1 MRSKFDEQL
10 NQLNKEMMNMGVM
23 IDESIQKAIKALMKQ
38 DVDLAT
44 EIMTADEEVDRQQK
58 KIEQICF
65 NLLIQQQPV
74 ARDLRMITAAMKMVT
89 DMERIGDHAADISEM
104 TVVMADHPYQLNLGS
119 VNRMASETTV
129 MLIQSI
135 EAYIEKDISKAKK
148 VIERDDVV
156 DGLFDQLKS
165 EIIEMIHSKPEEAEQ
180 TADMLMVGKYF
191 ERIGD
196 HATNIAEWVIFSL
209 EEKSRG

>member
-23 IDESIQKAIKALMKQ
+23 IEESIQKAIKALMKQ

-74 ARDLRMITAAMKMVT
+74 ARDL
-89 DMERIGDHAADISEM
+89 
-104 TVVMADHPYQLNLGS
+104 
-119 VNRMASETTV
+119 
-129 MLIQSI
+129 
-135 EAYIEKDISKAKK
+135 
-148 VIERDDVV
+148 
-156 DGLFDQLKS
+156 
-165 EIIEMIHSKPEEAEQ
+165 
-180 TADMLMVGKYF
+180 
-191 ERIGD
+191 
-196 HATNIAEWVIFSL
+196 
-209 EEKSRG
+209 

>member
-23 IDESIQKAIKALMKQ
+23 IEESIQKAIKALMKQ

-104 TVVMADHPYQLNLGS
+104 TVVMADHSYQLNLGS

>member
-1 MRSKFDEQL
+1 
-10 NQLNKEMMNMGVM
+10 
-23 IDESIQKAIKALMKQ
+23 
-38 DVDLAT
+38 
-44 EIMTADEEVDRQQK
+44 
-58 KIEQICF
+58 
-65 NLLIQQQPV
+65 
-74 ARDLRMITAAMKMVT
+74 
-89 DMERIGDHAADISEM
+89 
-104 TVVMADHPYQLNLGS
+104 
-119 VNRMASETTV
+119 MASETTV